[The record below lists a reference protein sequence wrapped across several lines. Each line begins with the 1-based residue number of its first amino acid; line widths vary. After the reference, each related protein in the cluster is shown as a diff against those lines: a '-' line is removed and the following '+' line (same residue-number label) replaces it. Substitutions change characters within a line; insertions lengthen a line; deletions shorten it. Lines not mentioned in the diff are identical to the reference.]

1 MYGYYATHK
10 YINQPFIKKTVTM
23 KKILTIVLAGLLL
36 AACTTKEAP
45 VKKSLV
51 VYYSITSTTQKAAE
65 CIQQKIGADIVALQA
80 KDAYPTDFQ
89 QIIQRSQQEMK
100 DSVLPEMLP
109 LEVDLAA
116 YDTIFVG
123 YPIWFGTYALPMKA
137 WLSQADLKGKVIVP
151 FCTFG
156 SGGYKQSVADL
167 KALQPDAEVA
177 EGFGIRS
184 ALMDKLP
191 AVVDE
196 MLIGLGLMEGE
207 KEVKADFS
215 EQKAVEKADEEL
227 FNTAVKGYNM
237 LNAKAVTVGSR
248 EVKAGTEYCFKAENS
263 SPDGSKRP
271 VTVYVTKEADADPYF
286 TLVDWD

>member
-1 MYGYYATHK
+1 
-10 YINQPFIKKTVTM
+10 M

-36 AACTTKEAP
+36 AACTSKEKA

-65 CIQQKIGADIVALQA
+65 CIQQKTGADIVALQA

-109 LEVDLAA
+109 IEADLAA

-123 YPIWFGTYALPMKA
+123 YPIWFGTYALPMKS
-137 WLSQADLKGKVIVP
+137 WLSKADLKGKVIVP

-167 KALQPDAEVA
+167 KAQQPEAQIVD
-177 EGFGIRS
+177 GFGIRS

-191 AVVDE
+191 GVVDE
-196 MLIGLGLMEGE
+196 MLIGLGMKEGE

-215 EQKAVEKADEEL
+215 EQKAVEKADEEV
-227 FNTAVKGYNM
+227 FNTAVKGYQM
-237 LNAKAVTVGSR
+237 LNAKAQTVGSR
-248 EVKAGTEYCFKAENS
+248 QVKAGTEYCFKAENS

-286 TLVDWD
+286 TLVDYE

>member
-1 MYGYYATHK
+1 MSPTLYQFNHSNHYDNEENPDHRARR
-10 YINQPFIKKTVTM
+10 PF
-23 KKILTIVLAGLLL
+23 
-36 AACTTKEAP
+36 ACRPA
-45 VKKSLV
+45 
-51 VYYSITSTTQKAAE
+51 TTQKAAE
-65 CIQQKIGADIVALQA
+65 CIQQKIGADIVALQT

-109 LEVDLAA
+109 LNVDLSA

-123 YPIWFGTYALPMKA
+123 YPIWFGTYALPMKS

-167 KALQPDAEVA
+167 KAQQPEAQVVD
-177 EGFGIRS
+177 GFGIRS
-184 ALMDKLP
+184 ALIDKLSG
-191 AVVDE
+191 VVDE
-196 MLIGLGLMEGE
+196 MLIGLGMKEGE

-215 EQKAVEKADEEL
+215 EQKAVEKADEEV
-227 FNTAVKGYNM
+227 FNTAVKGYQM
-237 LNAKAVTVGSR
+237 LNAKALTVGSR
-248 EVKAGTEYCFKAENS
+248 QVKAGTEYCFKAENS

-271 VTVYVTKEADADPYF
+271 VTIYVTKEADADPYF
-286 TLVDWD
+286 TLVDYE

>member
-1 MYGYYATHK
+1 
-10 YINQPFIKKTVTM
+10 M

-36 AACTTKEAP
+36 AACTAKEKP

-51 VYYSITSTTQKAAE
+51 VYYSVTATTQKAAE
-65 CIQQKIGADIVALQA
+65 CIQQKIGADIVALQT

-109 LEVDLAA
+109 LNVDLSA

-123 YPIWFGTYALPMKA
+123 YPIWFGTYALPMKS

-167 KALQPDAEVA
+167 KAQQPEAQVVD
-177 EGFGIRS
+177 GFGIRS
-184 ALMDKLP
+184 ALIDKLSG
-191 AVVDE
+191 VVDE
-196 MLIGLGLMEGE
+196 MLIGLGMKEGE

-215 EQKAVEKADEEL
+215 EQKPVEKADEEI
-227 FNTAVKGYNM
+227 FNTAVKGYQM
-237 LNAKAVTVGSR
+237 LNAKAVSVGSR
-248 EVKAGTEYCFKAENS
+248 QVKAGTEYCFKAENS
-263 SPDGSKRP
+263 SPDGKKRP
-271 VTVYVTKEADADPYF
+271 VTVYVTKEAEGDPYF

>member
-1 MYGYYATHK
+1 
-10 YINQPFIKKTVTM
+10 M

-36 AACTTKEAP
+36 AACTAKEKP

-51 VYYSITSTTQKAAE
+51 VYYSVTATTQKAAE
-65 CIQQKIGADIVALQA
+65 CIQQKIGADIVALQT

-100 DSVLPEMLP
+100 DSVLPEML
-109 LEVDLAA
+109 
-116 YDTIFVG
+116 
-123 YPIWFGTYALPMKA
+123 
-137 WLSQADLKGKVIVP
+137 QADLKGKVIVP

-167 KALQPDAEVA
+167 KAQQPEAQVVD
-177 EGFGIRS
+177 GFGIRS
-184 ALMDKLP
+184 ALIDKLSG
-191 AVVDE
+191 VVDE
-196 MLIGLGLMEGE
+196 MLIGLGMKEGE

-215 EQKAVEKADEEL
+215 EQKAVEKADEEV
-227 FNTAVKGYNM
+227 FNTAVKGYQM
-237 LNAKAVTVGSR
+237 LNAKAQTVGSR
-248 EVKAGTEYCFKAENS
+248 QVKAGTEYCFKAENS

-286 TLVDWD
+286 TLVDYE

>member
-1 MYGYYATHK
+1 
-10 YINQPFIKKTVTM
+10 M

-36 AACTTKEAP
+36 AACTAKEKP

-51 VYYSITSTTQKAAE
+51 VYYSVTATTQKAAE
-65 CIQQKIGADIVALQA
+65 CIQQKIGADIVALQT

-109 LEVDLAA
+109 LDIDLSA

-123 YPIWFGTYALPMKA
+123 YPIWFGTYALPMKS

-156 SGGYKQSVADL
+156 SGGYKQ
-167 KALQPDAEVA
+167 
-177 EGFGIRS
+177 GIRS
-184 ALMDKLP
+184 ALIDKLSV
-191 AVVDE
+191 VVDE
-196 MLIGLGLMEGE
+196 MLIGLGMKEGE

-215 EQKAVEKADEEL
+215 EQKAVEKADEEV
-227 FNTAVKGYNM
+227 FNTAVKGYQM
-237 LNAKAVTVGSR
+237 LNAKALTVGSR
-248 EVKAGTEYCFKAENS
+248 QVKAGTEYCFKAENS

-286 TLVDWD
+286 TLVDYE